1 MRNHIEWKKNQLAK
15 DLSYLNDQVKSEFL
29 KYEIWKSFSKTLAN
43 KVKSKQAEFKK
54 KIRAL
59 ENYLAL
65 TDNFEQYSRYKNVL
79 EAIFEK
85 IAEGVKFHTKYIWYD
100 MSIAWQKV
108 FLNLAKKR
116 P

>member
-54 KIRAL
+54 KIRTL

-65 TDNFEQYSRYKNVL
+65 IDNFEQYSRYKNVL

-85 IAEGVKFHTKYIWYD
+85 IAGVKFHTKYIWYD